1 MSARSS
7 LRRRL
12 TLSLVGYVLLL
23 SLAVLVHGYVVNE
36 RAEALVWESLLEAEF
51 DHFLARSADPG
62 YRWSDTETLALYE
75 APSRPLPGALA
86 ALGPGVHDEVELDG
100 VANVLMVR
108 DIAGRRLALALDITD
123 LERREREL
131 GMTMLASALLVA
143 TLLGLFA
150 AWGAGR
156 LVRPLADLAGQIA
169 RLRPGRV
176 EARVTVPA
184 AATSELVVIA
194 DAVNGYLTR
203 NAEFVER
210 ERAFIDS
217 ASHELRTPIS
227 VIAGAAELA
236 SAQPGVPPKALE
248 KLQRIHRTT
257 RDMERLVSLLLV
269 LAKDPTRLARAND
282 RIALGELLPEIVED
296 HRPMALAKG
305 LQLVLAEAPPCELLA
320 PVPVVQAAIGNLLR
334 NAIENSGGGVIHIRL
349 LPGAVVEIAAPGQGM
364 SPEEISAV
372 YARAARGGGR
382 DGGGIGLDLITRL
395 CAHLGWGLA
404 IDSRPGEGTTA
415 RLDLG
420 ASRVQSG
427 AV

>member
-1 MSARSS
+1 MRAHSS

-12 TLSLVGYVLLL
+12 TWSLVGYVLLL
-23 SLAVLVHGYVVNE
+23 SCAVLVHGYVVNE

-143 TLLGLFA
+143 TLIGLFA

-349 LPGAVVEIAAPGQGM
+349 LPGAVVEIADPGQGM

>member
-1 MSARSS
+1 MRTRSS

-12 TLSLVGYVLLL
+12 TWSLVGYVLLL
-23 SLAVLVHGYVVNE
+23 SCAVLVHGYVVNE

-305 LQLVLAEAPPCELLA
+305 LQLVLADAPPCELLA

-334 NAIENSGGGVIHIRL
+334 NAIENSGGGVIHVRL
-349 LPGAVVEIAAPGQGM
+349 LPAAVVEIADPGQGM

>member
-1 MSARSS
+1 VTARSS

-12 TLSLVGYVLLL
+12 TWSLVGYVLLL
-23 SLAVLVHGYVVNE
+23 SCAVLAHGYVVNE

-51 DHFLARSADPG
+51 DHFIARSADPG

-75 APSRPLPGALA
+75 APVRPLPDALA

-100 VANVLMVR
+100 GARVLLVR
-108 DIAGRRLALALDITD
+108 DVGGRRLALALDITD
-123 LERREREL
+123 LEQREREL
-131 GMTMLASALLVA
+131 GMSMLVSALLVA
-143 TLLGLFA
+143 VLLGLFA

-156 LVRPLADLAGQIA
+156 LVRPLGDLAGQIA
-169 RLRPGRV
+169 GLRPGRA
-176 EARVTVPA
+176 EARVILPA

-194 DAVNGYLTR
+194 DAVNGYLAR

-236 SAQPGVPPKALE
+236 SAQPGVPAKALE

-257 RDMERLVSLLLV
+257 RDMEQLVSLLLV
-269 LAKDPTRLARAND
+269 LAKDPARLARAND

-296 HRPMALAKG
+296 HRAMAMAKG
-305 LQLVLAEAPPCELLA
+305 LQLVLADVPACDLLA

-334 NAIENSGGGVIHIRL
+334 NAIENSGDGLIQVRL
-349 LPGAVVEIAAPGQGM
+349 LADAVVEIADPGQGM

-372 YARAARGGGR
+372 YARAARGAAR

-404 IDSRPGEGTTA
+404 FDSRPAEGTTA

-420 ASRVQSG
+420 ASRVASA